1 MVPSFDFDAGK
12 EDGLE
17 RGDGLG
23 EGLANERAGNPSS
36 SPRSKVGCSRLGRD
50 DLPRDTSMMGK
61 GLKLVPSIPSDTTV
75 YWIDQGSGTT
85 SPGRTLE
92 KMRYAVPTAIAILPR
107 ALHYTWRG
115 VSWMFAVSNSSSLVI
130 AMSGTDKGFELVA
143 GISAKESR
151 FAWKRRAV
159 NAT

>member
-1 MVPSFDFDAGK
+1 
-12 EDGLE
+12 
-17 RGDGLG
+17 
-23 EGLANERAGNPSS
+23 
-36 SPRSKVGCSRLGRD
+36 
-50 DLPRDTSMMGK
+50 MGK

-85 SPGRTLE
+85 SPDLTPE
-92 KMRYAVPTAIAILPR
+92 KMRYAVPTAMAILPR
-107 ALHYTWRG
+107 ALHCTWIG

-151 FAWKRRAV
+151 FAWHRLAV
-159 NAT
+159 NDASNRSHAVALKLLTFTGIR